1 MDSSE
6 RIERHAAAWLA
17 RRDAAGWDA
26 RAQAAFDAW
35 LSESTAHRVAVLRLE
50 AAWRESARLQVL
62 AAGDGTAAA
71 ARGAHAPSAPAV
83 ETGAIAGRVAAGG
96 CDPASLVFAPRPAP
110 RRARLPAAAAAG
122 LAAML
127 ALAAW
132 WWLPRTARLPEPV
145 RYSTATGAIRSL
157 ALADGSQA
165 TLSSDSAISVR
176 LGRDERDIGLAR
188 GEAFFQV
195 SHDPGR
201 PFVVS
206 AGEHEVVAVGTRFAV
221 RRDASGL
228 RVVVTEGMVRLQ
240 PERDAP
246 GGRPTT
252 LLPAGSIALAGP
264 NGVLVRT
271 GSVRQ
276 AEDALAWR
284 DGLLSFRDTPL
295 ATAAEEFN
303 RYNTRK
309 LVIADPNV
317 AAMRIGGSFKWSN
330 TDAFVRLLERGFPVR
345 AEYRDDRI
353 ELHRR

>member
-1 MDSSE
+1 MDSSR
-6 RIERHAAAWLA
+6 RIEHQAAAWLA
-17 RRDAAGWDA
+17 RRDAGDWDA
-26 RAQAAFDAW
+26 QAQAAFEAW
-35 LSESTAHRVAVLRLE
+35 LSESTAHRVATLRLE
-50 AAWRESARLQVL
+50 AAWRESARLQAL
-62 AAGDGTAAA
+62 AAGIQPAKN
-71 ARGAHAPSAPAV
+71 ARPAQLQLRAVAGARPAL
-83 ETGAIAGRVAAGG
+83 
-96 CDPASLVFAPRPAP
+96 DPASLVFAPRPP
-110 RRARLPAAAAAG
+110 RARHRARARIAAAG

-132 WWLPRTARLPEPV
+132 WWLPGAARLPDPV
-145 RYSTATGAIRSL
+145 RYSTPTGTIQSL

-201 PFVVS
+201 PFVVRV
-206 AGEHEVVAVGTRFAV
+206 GEHEVVAVGTRFAV
-221 RRDASGL
+221 RSDAAGV
-228 RVVVTEGMVRLQ
+228 RVVVTEGTVRLQ
-240 PERDAP
+240 PRQGAP
-246 GGRPTT
+246 SPRPTT
-252 LLPAGSIALAGP
+252 LLPAGSIALAGAS
-264 NGVLVRT
+264 GVLVRT

-295 ATAAEEFN
+295 ADAAAEFN

-309 LVIADPNV
+309 LVIADPAV
-317 AAMRIGGSFKWSN
+317 AALRIGGSFKWSN
-330 TDAFVRLLERGFPVR
+330 ADAFARLLERGFPVR
-345 AEYRDDRI
+345 AEYHDDRI